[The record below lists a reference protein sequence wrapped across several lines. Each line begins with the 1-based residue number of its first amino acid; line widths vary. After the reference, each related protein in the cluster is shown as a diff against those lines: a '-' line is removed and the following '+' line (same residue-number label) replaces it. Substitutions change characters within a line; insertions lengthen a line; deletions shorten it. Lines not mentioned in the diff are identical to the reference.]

1 MWRRIAGTV
10 LALMA
15 VGLVATGALSP
26 AWWHGSPREQGVVVQ
41 SRIAKIGLLGGEG
54 CFTKGTGGCRSWTHF
69 ERSDD
74 IPFGAA
80 GAGAFAAGVVG
91 AALLVV
97 LVLVGLVRSG
107 SRASGR
113 LGLVAGLCFVA
124 AGGAAG
130 AFFGLLPSRAIM
142 PIGHGGMYFLAGAGA
157 GVLAAILLGWR
168 TGARAVTTP
177 EVRTAAA
184 RRRVAE
190 VPAAAPAER
199 PSKRPKEKVE
209 KVVPRPEPIGR
220 TSQPHLEPL
229 RASVRDVPARPSVR
243 DMPAPSSVAVPPP
256 SASSS
261 RLPAVAPA
269 RAPEPRPDPWRSP
282 ARPSEPP
289 RAQGSPVPAPVTL
302 PLATALVPPRE
313 PAPPPPR
320 RPPPPSIP
328 PPSAPPAAVRA
339 PIPLRF
345 DLPTPPPET
354 FDLTP
359 GPEVVAAVEVRREP
373 PLRAEPLLPL
383 PSEFPPRVEPLLP
396 LPSEFP
402 PRVEPRRAEAPPP
415 RAESSPSTIEPV
427 FGLRTDPVLPS
438 GMTDFA
444 EPGTPVERTHEDPPA
459 RLPREPTLSEPT
471 QPESSPFAIVDAPA
485 VLPASVSA
493 AFAALDKRMPA
504 PTRPPPLGGPS
515 PFPPPSPPPRPF
527 PSTSPSMGP
536 PPPPPPRPA
545 APRAAPLSV
554 PPPSPPPRP
563 APPTAPP
570 RAARPSAPVPSTAP
584 ADLPPPAPGLV
595 ASGPVP
601 ACPHCESPTLWVD
614 EHLRFYCRTCR
625 LYL

>member
-26 AWWHGSPREQGVVVQ
+26 RWWHGSPREQGVVVH

-74 IPFGAA
+74 LPFGAA
-80 GAGAFAAGVVG
+80 GAGAFAAGVGG

-97 LVLVGLVRSG
+97 LVILGLVRSG

-113 LGLVAGLCFVA
+113 LGLFAGLCFVV

-130 AFFGLLPSRAIM
+130 AFIGLLPSRAVM
-142 PIGHGGMYFLAGAGA
+142 PVGDGGMFFIAGAGA
-157 GVLAAILLGWR
+157 GLLAAILLGWR

-177 EVRTAAA
+177 EVRTAPAK
-184 RRRVAE
+184 RRVAE

-209 KVVPRPEPIGR
+209 RVSPRPEPIGR
-220 TSQPHLEPL
+220 TSQPRLEPL
-229 RASVRDVPARPSVR
+229 RAAVRDLPP
-243 DMPAPSSVAVPPP
+243 PSSVVVPP

-261 RLPAVAPA
+261 GRLPAAA
-269 RAPEPRPDPWRSP
+269 RGRAPEPRPAEPRPDDAWGPP
-282 ARPSEPP
+282 ARTTEPP
-289 RAQGSPVPAPVTL
+289 RAQGSPAPPPITL
-302 PLATALVPPRE
+302 PLAAAVAPRE
-313 PAPPPPR
+313 PAPPRQPVPPREPVPPPGPR
-320 RPPPPSIP
+320 RPPPPSVP
-328 PPSAPPAAVRA
+328 PPPGPPAAVRA

-359 GPEVVAAVEVRREP
+359 GPEPVAPIEVRREP

-383 PSEFPPRVEPLLP
+383 PSEFPPRVEPRR
-396 LPSEFP
+396 SEP
-402 PRVEPRRAEAPPP
+402 PPPP
-415 RAESSPSTIEPV
+415 RAESSPSTVEPV

-438 GMTDFA
+438 GMGDFV

-459 RLPREPTLSEPT
+459 RPPREPTLSEPT

-485 VLPASVSA
+485 VLPPSVSA
-493 AFAALDKRMPA
+493 AFAALDRRMPA
-504 PTRPPPLGGPS
+504 PTRPPGFAAPS
-515 PFPPPSPPPRPF
+515 PSGFPPPPSPPPRPL
-527 PSTSPSMGP
+527 PATSPSMAP
-536 PPPPPPRPA
+536 PPPRGAPPRAGAPSVPPPTPPPPRP
-545 APRAAPLSV
+545 S
-554 PPPSPPPRP
+554 
-563 APPTAPP
+563 PP